1 MEGVRWSRKCDRL
14 FKITASHLQF
24 VTCERFS
31 PNVLTKRKSS
41 ALSLIV
47 EKQDNQLF
55 TDQRTYH
62 INIMEGGEGG
72 GDSILFVKYF
82 VN

>member
-1 MEGVRWSRKCDRL
+1 M
-14 FKITASHLQF
+14 
-24 VTCERFS
+24 
-31 PNVLTKRKSS
+31 
-41 ALSLIV
+41 

-62 INIMEGGEGG
+62 INIMEGA
-72 GDSILFVKYF
+72 DSILFVKYF